1 MKTTQGIDV
10 DLFVTGGLVAVIIY
24 FILLLFLIL
33 QFSPFFFFLN
43 QQPFNCTEFWR
54 SDTDDDYLYPPSGVA
69 LR

>member
-33 QFSPFFFFLN
+33 QFSPFF
-43 QQPFNCTEFWR
+43 
-54 SDTDDDYLYPPSGVA
+54 
-69 LR
+69 

>member
-24 FILLLFLIL
+24 LLHLVAVSYFTVFPL
-33 QFSPFFFFLN
+33 FFLN